1 MKKVLRI
8 ITRMNIGG
16 PAIHVANLARHM
28 DNYETLLVHGAT
40 SEDEGGYMS
49 WDREGIK
56 HIKLHKLGREILWQ
70 DFEVIDQLK
79 KVIADFKPD
88 IIHTHTAKAGF
99 VGRTAGK
106 NSGAKLVHTF
116 HGNVFKGY
124 FGHAKTFVFKQ
135 LEKRVA
141 SFTDK
146 IIVLNNQQKREIQN
160 VLDVPD
166 SKMEVIPLG
175 FDLKRLATGD
185 KNKTGKVKLIG
196 IIGRLTDIK
205 NHKMLIDAVRKIP
218 MRQRQY
224 FRFYV
229 VGDGELKSKLI
240 EYARYRHVWENF
252 LFTGWQLDMAK
263 MYQKLDAV
271 VLTSKNEGTP
281 VTLIEALYMGIPI
294 IATNVGGVK
303 ETIQNFGTLVQ
314 PYDTIGL
321 AKALMNLQENYY
333 FFKMEAEEGRKYAA
347 ETFTIEGVVN
357 NLNGVYDKLLLT
369 G

>member
-1 MKKVLRI
+1 
-8 ITRMNIGG
+8 
-16 PAIHVANLARHM
+16 M
-28 DNYETLLVHGAT
+28 DT
-40 SEDEGGYMS
+40 
-49 WDREGIK
+49 
-56 HIKLHKLGREILWQ
+56 Q
-70 DFEVIDQLK
+70 
-79 KVIADFKPD
+79 
-88 IIHTHTAKAGF
+88 
-99 VGRTAGK
+99 
-106 NSGAKLVHTF
+106 
-116 HGNVFKGY
+116 
-124 FGHAKTFVFKQ
+124 
-135 LEKRVA
+135 
-141 SFTDK
+141 
-146 IIVLNNQQKREIQN
+146 
-160 VLDVPD
+160 
-166 SKMEVIPLG
+166 
-175 FDLKRLATGD
+175 
-185 KNKTGKVKLIG
+185 
-196 IIGRLTDIK
+196 
-205 NHKMLIDAVRKIP
+205 
-218 MRQRQY
+218 
-224 FRFYV
+224 
-229 VGDGELKSKLI
+229 
-240 EYARYRHVWENF
+240 YARYRHVWENF